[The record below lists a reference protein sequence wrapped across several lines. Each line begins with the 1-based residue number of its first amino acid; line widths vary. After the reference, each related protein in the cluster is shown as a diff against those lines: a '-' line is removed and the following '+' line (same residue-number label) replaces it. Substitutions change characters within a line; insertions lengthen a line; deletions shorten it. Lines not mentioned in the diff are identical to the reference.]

1 MSIYIDSHCH
11 LNDEAYKDDLDAV
24 ILNSWDRGVRILN
37 VIGYD
42 IESSKKAIK
51 LAEKYDFVYA
61 SIGIHP
67 ENIDGL
73 TLDDVDIIRGL
84 AKSKKVIAIGEI
96 GLDYYW
102 IKDKKVHDKQ
112 KEFFIAQINLANEL
126 NLPISIHARDA
137 SNDTYEILKNNICLN
152 KGVLH
157 CYSGS
162 AEMMKLFKELGYYFG
177 FDGPITFKNAKEPK
191 RCVEECDINRILSET
206 DSPYLTPTPNRGK
219 RNSPEYIPYIV
230 KEIANLKGISEEEA
244 KEQIEENFKKL
255 FHVK

>member
-84 AKSKKVIAIGEI
+84 AKSKKVI
-96 GLDYYW
+96 
-102 IKDKKVHDKQ
+102 VHALYIW
-112 KEFFIAQINLANEL
+112 FL
-126 NLPISIHARDA
+126 RD
-137 SNDTYEILKNNICLN
+137 
-152 KGVLH
+152 
-157 CYSGS
+157 
-162 AEMMKLFKELGYYFG
+162 
-177 FDGPITFKNAKEPK
+177 
-191 RCVEECDINRILSET
+191 
-206 DSPYLTPTPNRGK
+206 
-219 RNSPEYIPYIV
+219 
-230 KEIANLKGISEEEA
+230 
-244 KEQIEENFKKL
+244 
-255 FHVK
+255 